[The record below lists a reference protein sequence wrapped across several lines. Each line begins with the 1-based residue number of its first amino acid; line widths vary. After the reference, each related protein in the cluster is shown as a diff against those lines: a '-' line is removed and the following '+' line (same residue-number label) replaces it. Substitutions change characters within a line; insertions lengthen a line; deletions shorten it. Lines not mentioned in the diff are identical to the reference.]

1 MVYVVDRIDPFHPL
15 TPSFPQVAMSY
26 GWTLDKN
33 DMNPGLRTCEGIDGK
48 GPYSR
53 KEANGSVETHLAS
66 AEET

>member
-1 MVYVVDRIDPFHPL
+1 
-15 TPSFPQVAMSY
+15 MSY

-53 KEANGSVETHLAS
+53 KEANGSLETHLVLT
-66 AEET
+66 EET